1 MNQKDIDEISASLK
15 AVKEA
20 QKNKPKE
27 NYRVVLVN
35 LVDANSRQFG
45 YKPKTVEYFYAKDDA
60 AAADFIKQYKEK
72 NKSRLPENYDYF
84 WKYANTTIGSNGKY
98 YDDVMD
104 DLVDYRENRSI
115 WQAISTWWYVHV
127 SSKLSDIKYWF
138 ADLFYWLKTKHNRKE
153 SWEIFSSI
161 LGILEHNI
169 PILIQ
174 KHVGVPTRYCIEAR
188 KLLHK
193 KDKNFDLEASLRKNP
208 NSDDEELKLASK
220 LYEDDLSKLLLNVRL
235 FDYYESFGIFDENNP
250 NEVAISEQYKIPYK
264 KGSWKEID
272 YVKLEKLTSICNNAI
287 FNQLKDIGR
296 CLWD

>member
-1 MNQKDIDEISASLK
+1 MNQKDIDEIAVSLK

-45 YKPKTVEYFYAKDDA
+45 YKPKTVEYFYAKDDV

-72 NKSRLPENYDYF
+72 NKSKLPESYEYF

-169 PILIQ
+169 PILIE

-220 LYEDDLSKLLLNVRL
+220 LYEDDLSRLLLNVRL
-235 FDYYESFGIFDENNP
+235 FNYYESFGIFDENNP
-250 NEVAISEQYKIPYK
+250 NEVAISEQHKIPYK

>member
-1 MNQKDIDEISASLK
+1 MKKKDIDEIAESLK
-15 AVKEA
+15 VVKEA

-35 LVDANSRQFG
+35 FAEYEGKHCG
-45 YKPKTVEYFYAKDDA
+45 YRPKTVEYFYAKDDN

-72 NKSRLPENYDYF
+72 NKSKLPENYGYF

-115 WQAISTWWYVHV
+115 WQEFSTWWYVHV

-161 LGILEHNI
+161 LSILKHNL
-169 PILIQ
+169 PILIE

-220 LYEDDLSKLLLNVRL
+220 LYEDDLNKLLLNVRL
-235 FDYYESFGIFDENNP
+235 FDYYEGFGIIDENNLD
-250 NEVAISEQYKIPYK
+250 EVVLSEQYKIPYK
-264 KGSWKEID
+264 RGSWKEID
-272 YVKLEKLTSICNNAI
+272 YVKLDKLTNTCNNAI